1 MMSMMNIEDE
11 RFVECNDCCWR
22 GQEFELIYFQKC
34 PICLS
39 KNIAIDNEIDNEND
53 MDSWYDYYNW

>member
-11 RFVECNDCCWR
+11 KFVECNDCGWG